1 MVQAISKQIV
11 SLNQVHERFGLRRAD
26 SDRFFT
32 EWRENLPQLSIE
44 ERTRL
49 DQIKQRYDYQ
59 QADSPLLEETV
70 KLLIISPLLDLAGFY
85 EPPFR
90 FRTETPVLFEFEDD
104 ETIQGRIDALVI
116 QQQFWVL
123 VVEAKQTKASIEVG
137 IPQFLTYMMAN
148 PSPQRATFGMVT
160 NGSSFAFAKV
170 FAQAYD
176 FSDVYALI
184 SRRNQLYEVLSILK
198 RIGTQIAEV

>member
-11 SLNQVHERFGLRRAD
+11 SLNQVHEKFGLRRAD

-32 EWRENLPQLSIE
+32 EWREDIVPLSAE
-44 ERTRL
+44 ETARL

-59 QADSPLLEETV
+59 QADSPMLEETV
-70 KLLIISPLLDLAGFY
+70 KLLIMSPLLDLAGFY

-90 FRTETPVLFEFEDD
+90 FGAETPVSFKFED
-104 ETIQGRIDALVI
+104 EEEIQGRLDALVI
-116 QQQFWVL
+116 QQRFWVL

-137 IPQFLTYMMAN
+137 IPQLLTYMMAN
-148 PSPQRATFGMVT
+148 PNPQQAVFGLVT

-170 FAQAYD
+170 LEQAYD
-176 FSDVYALI
+176 FSDVYSLI
-184 SRRNQLYEVLSILK
+184 SRRNQLYDVLSVLK
-198 RIGTQIAEV
+198 KIGTLIK

>member
-11 SLNQVHERFGLRRAD
+11 SLNQVYERFGLRRAE

-32 EWRENLPQLSIE
+32 EWRENSMELSADE
-44 ERTRL
+44 KARL

-59 QADSPLLEETV
+59 QADNPLLEETV
-70 KLLIISPLLDLAGFY
+70 KMLIVSPLLDLAGFY
-85 EPPFR
+85 ESPFR
-90 FRTETPVLFEFEDD
+90 FRTETPISFEFQDD
-104 ETIQGRIDALVI
+104 EAIQGRIDARVI

-137 IPQFLTYMMAN
+137 IPQLLSYMMAN

-170 FAQAYD
+170 FEQNYD
-176 FSDVYALI
+176 FSDVYSLI
-184 SRRNQLYEVLSILK
+184 SRRNQLYEVLNVLK
-198 RIGTQIAEV
+198 RIGALILSA